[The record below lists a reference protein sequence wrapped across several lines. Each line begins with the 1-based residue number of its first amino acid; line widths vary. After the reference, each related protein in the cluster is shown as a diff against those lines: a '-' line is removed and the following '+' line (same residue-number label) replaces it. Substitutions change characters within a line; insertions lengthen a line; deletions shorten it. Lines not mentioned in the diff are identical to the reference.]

1 MVKFVQKKKLTP
13 LQLVPGEYAKP
24 FLYISNATVQ
34 FTFSTLKK
42 LSNFQSRMLLKYG
55 LINFACKAAILN
67 ITALKFSIIV
77 LLEKRQTL
85 QPFLYCSNAFVI
97 FN

>member
-13 LQLVPGEYAKP
+13 LQLVPGEYVKP
-24 FLYISNATVQ
+24 FLYISNAIV
-34 FTFSTLKK
+34 KK